1 MLYVQDRV
9 INSDVLDEYGLIN
22 RAQTVLKNENINS
35 VEQAIEELESE
46 TELNE
51 QWTPVE
57 NSDRIREQAKNLLA
71 MGFDAALGEYIGDQA
86 EGMTP
91 VAVGLTDLTFSRDK
105 SFAEKNVDD
114 AIEFYEAA
122 QSHSLNSA
130 IDIWIDQ
137 NYLNAV
143 GKVVTWDEIV
153 NIYVENA
160 IETIHSEL
168 PDMYLN
174 KLRSYLIAHIDEVQK
189 GWPHYN
195 QIIETLKENDEPQV
209 LDEQNIHEQVR
220 LSFEDNLRYMGWD
233 EEHFQRAIGESISS
247 FINELTYCI
256 LAGYDDIDE
265 EELEKE
271 VDYQMEEF
279 EDNINYEYMYDIDE
293 KFEKYA
299 QEHDWNEY
307 SLSPAEDV
315 NAASS
320 DKLSE
325 WADNIE
331 LFIQDNYPELLETNE
346 DSNREELLEKA
357 HQKLGNFEIAA
368 VYDPDTSDFDSFL
381 EDVNIFNNVSDA
393 IDEYLEPDVDEWIDG
408 DDDFFENY
416 LPNSNEEYADLSLN
430 AARAKYLQEEP
441 NCATYLQYLKQT
453 MDLESVVESVGFN
466 DIFYNADEIV
476 DYYIESK

>member
-22 RAQTVLKNENINS
+22 RAQTVLENENINS
-35 VEQAIEELESE
+35 VEQAIEELESK
-46 TELNE
+46 TKLHE
-51 QWTPVE
+51 QWASVE
-57 NSDRIREQAKNLLA
+57 SSEQFREHAAYLLG
-71 MGFDAALGEYIGDQA
+71 MRFGIALEKYVVDQA
-86 EGMTP
+86 EGMRP
-91 VAVGLTDLTFSRDK
+91 SIYGLEDLEFSRTK
-105 SFAEKNVDD
+105 VFAEKNIDD

-122 QSHSLNSA
+122 HPHSLDSA
-130 IDIWIDQ
+130 IDTWINQ
-137 NYLNAV
+137 NYLDAV
-143 GKVVTWDEIV
+143 SKVVTWDEIV

-168 PDMYLN
+168 PDMDLS
-174 KLRSYLIAHIDEVQK
+174 KLRSYLITHIDEVQK
-189 GWPHYN
+189 GYPHFN
-195 QIIETLKENDEPQV
+195 HIIEILKENDELQV
-209 LDEQNIHEQVR
+209 LDEQSIHEQVR

-271 VDYQMEEF
+271 VGYQMEEF

-299 QEHDWNEY
+299 QEHNWDEY

-346 DSNREELLEKA
+346 NSNREELLQKV
-357 HQKLGNFEIAA
+357 HQRLGNFQIAA

-381 EDVNIFNNVSDA
+381 EDVNIFNNVSDT
-393 IDEYLEPDVDEWIDG
+393 IDEYLEPDVDEWIDD

-416 LPNSNEEYADLSLN
+416 LPNSNEEYAGLSLN
-430 AARAKYLQEEP
+430 DARAKYLQEEP
-441 NCATYLQYLKQT
+441 NCATR
-453 MDLESVVESVGFN
+453 V
-466 DIFYNADEIV
+466 
-476 DYYIESK
+476 